1 MILTLVKIELLK
13 IFRKWRTYI
22 GFIAIGILVPLLHL
36 AMYLEGQH
44 SLEFITRG
52 LRDSFVLVGKLLNGY
67 WISYIIL
74 NALTVHIPFLVALVA
89 GDLLAGEATAG
100 TYRVLIT
107 RPVSRMQV
115 VTSKFIAGIIYTGTL
130 ILWLAIMSLAIG
142 LAVFGTGELIVMSPD
157 AIIIFE
163 KGDILWRFILAYG
176 FATLSMSVVCSLAI
190 LFSSLVENAIGPIV
204 ATMAIIIIFIILSA
218 FDVEI
223 LREIRPY
230 LFTNY
235 ILQWRELFYDPLNLE
250 KIIKATLILAG
261 HILLFFTATSIIF
274 KKKDIL
280 S

>member
-1 MILTLVKIELLK
+1 MILTLVRIELLK

-36 AMYLEGQH
+36 AMYLEGQK

-52 LRDSFVLVGKLLNGY
+52 LRDSFILVGNLLNGY

-74 NALTVHIPFLVALVA
+74 NALTIHIPFLITLVA
-89 GDLLAGEATAG
+89 ADLLAGEATAG
-100 TYRVLIT
+100 TYRILVT
-107 RPVSRMQV
+107 RPVSRMQI
-115 VTSKFIAGIIYTGTL
+115 VTSKFIAGMIYTGSL
-130 ILWLAIMSLAIG
+130 ILFLAVMSLVVG
-142 LAVFGTGELIVMSPD
+142 LIIFGSGELIVTGNQS
-157 AIIIFE
+157 IIIFE
-163 KGDILWRFILAYG
+163 KSDILWRFFLAYG
-176 FATLSMSVVCSLAI
+176 FAILSMTVVCSLAI

-204 ATMAIIIIFIILSA
+204 STMAVIIIFIILSA

-235 ILQWRELFYDPLNLE
+235 MMNWREFFDDPLDFAE
-250 KIIKATLILAG
+250 ITKAVLVLSG
-261 HILLFFTATSIIF
+261 HIIVFFAATSLIF
-274 KKKDIL
+274 NKKDIL

>member
-13 IFRKWRTYI
+13 IFKKWRTYI

-36 AMYLEGQH
+36 AMYLEGQN

-52 LRDSFVLVGKLLNGY
+52 LRDSFVLVGNLLNGY

-107 RPVSRMQV
+107 RPVSRMQLV
-115 VTSKFIAGIIYTGTL
+115 IAKFISGAIYTSSL
-130 ILWLAIMSLAIG
+130 ILWLAIMSLVIG
-142 LAVFGTGELIVMSPD
+142 LVVFGSGELIVMSPE

-163 KGDILWRFILAYG
+163 KSDILWRFILAYG
-176 FATLSMSVVCSLAI
+176 FAILSMSVVCSLAI

-204 ATMAIIIIFIILSA
+204 STMAVIIIFIILSA

-235 ILQWRELFYDPLNLE
+235 ILQWREFFYDPLNLD
-250 KIIKATLILAG
+250 KIVKATLILGG
-261 HILLFFTATSIIF
+261 HIILFFTATSIIF
-274 KKKDIL
+274 KRKDIL